1 MIEVGLDSSNLWCL
15 VGRLD
20 LWKPSRAVRVFSGEL
35 ELEEPAAM
43 EFSGMH
49 VSRELDKLLEDAP
62 SPLIMQHAAR
72 ILGLRKRVNALNTVL
87 KSIQRQID
95 NMDRMLELDKLLE
108 DAPSPFIMQHAARI
122 SGIRKRVSALK
133 TVLKSIQRQIDNM
146 DRMLSAGH
154 AVLSA
159 VLANVHVS
167 SGLDSSLL
175 LHWFEA

>member
-1 MIEVGLDSSNLWCL
+1 MGADSLVFPIEVVW
-15 VGRLD
+15 
-20 LWKPSRAVRVFSGEL
+20 FEF
-35 ELEEPAAM
+35 AAWI
-43 EFSGMH
+43 
-49 VSRELDKLLEDAP
+49 LDKLLEDAP

-72 ILGLRKRVNALNTVL
+72 VLGLRKRVNALNTVL

-95 NMDRMLELDKLLE
+95 NMDRMLSAGHELDKLLE

-159 VLANVHVS
+159 VLANVLVS
-167 SGLDSSLL
+167 SGLDSPLL